1 MLKAESSHAR
11 QITGGYFKFPSHPH
25 LHPVWAQVPVP
36 VELEHLLS
44 AQDWPVASNPGLL
57 LDPPTV
63 SPQMVLFLESAQ
75 FLQLFPPRPEF
86 PPLQ

>member
-1 MLKAESSHAR
+1 
-11 QITGGYFKFPSHPH
+11 
-25 LHPVWAQVPVP
+25 
-36 VELEHLLS
+36 VELEHLLP

-57 LDPPTV
+57 LDPPTVSPQMV